1 MSEDGGV
8 GRPCQGE
15 SLEQGEK
22 GMDTCRKVM
31 VLMEWDFPT
40 LDGMTFLGST
50 RICNAPCK
58 AECFC
63 L

>member
-8 GRPCQGE
+8 DRPCQGE

-31 VLMEWDFPT
+31 VLMEWISPRWT
-40 LDGMTFLGST
+40 G
-50 RICNAPCK
+50 
-58 AECFC
+58 
-63 L
+63 